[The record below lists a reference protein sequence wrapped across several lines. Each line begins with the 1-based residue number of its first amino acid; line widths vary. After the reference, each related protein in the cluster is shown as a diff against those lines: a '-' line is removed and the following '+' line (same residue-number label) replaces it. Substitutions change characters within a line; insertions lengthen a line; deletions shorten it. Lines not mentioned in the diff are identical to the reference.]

1 MLITNQSMSH
11 NGAEFLAQLDRKSF
25 LFPQNYR
32 SHSPTT
38 PRKSRPSKTGA
49 RAPSDGAPEVNGKRH
64 VVLVGTYSGRTGG
77 AAGAGAAWR
86 GDSQGG
92 GAGRAGD
99 ASGAG

>member
-1 MLITNQSMSH
+1 MVLSSWHNSTENPSFSH
-11 NGAEFLAQLDRKSF
+11 RTTA
-25 LFPQNYR
+25 
-32 SHSPTT
+32 PTVP
-38 PRKSRPSKTGA
+38 PRHESLVHPKTGA